1 MRSSRSSGFKEILYS
16 SPHAWEGGRVVIV
29 KTIWTAGLDIMEIDI
44 HRVGVELKDGLK
56 DQTENVF
63 EKFIASLADN
73 LSSPSSE
80 MWT

>member
-1 MRSSRSSGFKEILYS
+1 
-16 SPHAWEGGRVVIV
+16 
-29 KTIWTAGLDIMEIDI
+29 MEIDI

-56 DQTENVF
+56 DQTENFF